1 MPQKMVPLRSETQ
14 PEHTWNGPSV
24 FATPAA
30 WETEYHALATTL
42 SEIQR
47 YQGHLADSP
56 ATLLVALDTYHALE
70 SRLGKVYVYASM
82 SASVDTGDEA
92 AAAMQ
97 GRATSLASK
106 LQGAAAFIKPEILA
120 LGEAKITA
128 WMVAEPPLKV
138 YAQYFADLLRLQT
151 HVRSAEVEEVL
162 GLVNDP
168 FATVR
173 TTWGLLTN
181 ADLQFAPAQ
190 AQDGATISV
199 FQGNVTDLLGSF
211 DRETRRTTYEHYND
225 AFLAFKNTLG
235 SNLATGIKQD
245 VFNARVRQYASA
257 LEASLFAT
265 NIPVA
270 VFHNLIATFRSHL
283 PTWHRYWAVRR
294 KALGYA
300 TLYPYD
306 VRVPLTQH
314 DPEVSY
320 AQAVDWISEGVRPLG
335 DDYVEVL
342 RRGTLAER
350 WVDIY
355 PNKGKRVGAF
365 SSGTPGTHPF
375 IMMSYTDNL
384 KAMSTL
390 AHELGHSMHSYLA
403 WQNQPLVYCDYSL
416 FVAEVASN
424 FHQAMV
430 RGYLLKTNP
439 DPQFQIAVLD
449 EAMINFHRYFFIM
462 PTLARFEVLMHERV
476 ERGESLTADVMVN
489 TLADLW
495 AEGYGGE
502 VQFDRAREGIAWA
515 QFPHMYSNF
524 YVFQYAT
531 GIAGAHALAAG
542 VLAGEPSA
550 AEHYRSFLKAGGSVY
565 PLDALKLAGV
575 DLTTPEPVE
584 KAYAVLAS
592 YVDRL
597 EALTAGRN

>member
-1 MPQKMVPLRSETQ
+1 MPQKTIPLRSEMQ
-14 PEHTWNGPSV
+14 PEQTWNGPSV
-24 FATPAA
+24 FATPEA
-30 WETEYHALATTL
+30 WETEFRAIAADLP
-42 SEIQR
+42 EIQR
-47 YQGHLADSP
+47 YQGHLSDSP
-56 ATLLVALDTYHALE
+56 ATLLVALDTYYALDG
-70 SRLGKVYVYASM
+70 RLGKVYMYASM

-97 GRATSLASK
+97 GQAMGLAGK
-106 LQGAAAFIKPEILA
+106 LQGATAFIRPEILA
-120 LGEAKITA
+120 IGESQITA

-138 YAQYFADLLRLQT
+138 YEHYFADLFRLQA

-162 GLVNDP
+162 GLASDP
-168 FATVR
+168 FGTVR

-190 AQDGATISV
+190 AQDGEAIPV

-211 DRETRRTTYEHYND
+211 DRETRRTAYEHYND
-225 AFLAFKNTLG
+225 AFLAFKHTLG
-235 SNLATGIKQD
+235 SNLAAGIKQD
-245 VFNARVRQYASA
+245 AFFARARLYDSA
-257 LEASLFAT
+257 LEASLFAN
-265 NIPVA
+265 NIPLA
-270 VFHNLIATFRSHL
+270 VFHNLIETFRSHL

-294 KALGYA
+294 KALGYD
-300 TLYPYD
+300 TLHPYD
-306 VRVPLTQH
+306 IRVPLTQH
-314 DPEVSY
+314 DPAVTY

-342 RRGTLAER
+342 RRGTLTDR

-375 IMMSYTDNL
+375 IMMSYTGNL

-462 PTLARFEVLMHERV
+462 PTLARFELLMHQRV
-476 ERGESLTADVMVN
+476 ERGESLTADVMNN

-495 AEGYGGE
+495 AEGYGNE
-502 VQFDRAREGIAWA
+502 VQFNRAQEGIAWS

-531 GIAGAHALAAG
+531 GISGAHALAAG

-550 AEHYRSFLKAGGSVY
+550 AENYRSFLKAGGSLY

-575 DLTTPEPVE
+575 DLTTPAPVE

-597 EALTAGRN
+597 EALTGGRS